1 MILSLLLCGGGEE
14 PQHWVLMCTQWPGQ
28 PWTAPARDAD
38 AHQPIN
44 RSLHICSLQ
53 KLHGP
58 PSTVQRWLSDLLHCP
73 RYSTAPAK
81 NQPPWK
87 AAKKLQQCESRN
99 KLGTCIIIAAIARIS
114 PAIFP
119 PMCELFFTHAMRHR
133 KAFTLPEPRQQ
144 NAPPPQPWP
153 DTRGITPCSFSQVL
167 PSNYDHCENFSSPW
181 NLQSAFK
188 YKLLSS
194 TAHFLGATAIKTL
207 QKSMSYKTH
216 QSRPKLVCIAFLQKD
231 CSKQE
236 KIFIPK
242 MSMVLGLAWRS

>member
-1 MILSLLLCGGGEE
+1 MISSLLLCGGGEE

-87 AAKKLQQCESRN
+87 AAKKLQHCESRN

-119 PMCELFFTHAMRHR
+119 PMCELFSTHAMRHR

-144 NAPPPQPWP
+144 NAPPPAALAWYQ
-153 DTRGITPCSFSQVL
+153 GNYSLQFL
-167 PSNYDHCENFSSPW
+167 PSAS
-181 NLQSAFK
+181 FK
-188 YKLLSS
+188 LWPLWKLFFPLKS
-194 TAHFLGATAIKTL
+194 T
-207 QKSMSYKTH
+207 
-216 QSRPKLVCIAFLQKD
+216 VCF
-231 CSKQE
+231 
-236 KIFIPK
+236 
-242 MSMVLGLAWRS
+242 